1 MLPDHLVGP
10 KVRSRPPSGVAMPP
24 ATSTSGGKM
33 KDKIRSLLVGSV
45 AVLVSGCATTL
56 SPDGAFQDVA
66 SIVQERTGKDIDW
79 DSGSEEDERV
89 RSHIDHLLKRP
100 LNASRAVQIA
110 LLNNR
115 DLQAS
120 YASLGVAQADLVQAG
135 LLTNPVI
142 DGSFIWPYRP
152 EVGAVQTATGI
163 IFNFI
168 ELFWKRYKLA
178 VAESALEEVKYQV
191 SGMVIDHAAKTNL
204 AFVDY
209 VATRQQIELFRKVVQ
224 SARAG
229 VTSAKAVRQAGN
241 STPLD
246 FEQQQNVLTQA
257 KLDLAN
263 AEAAAASTR
272 ERLNV
277 AMGLSGR
284 QTKIWRA
291 PARLPTT
298 KGSTSLFDKIESIAV
313 ERSIELAAL
322 RQKIVTLGYKYQ
334 LTSKQSLIPDIG
346 IGVELETTKSEG
358 EAREYE
364 AGPIFDVTL
373 PLFDQGQAKRARG
386 IMEIRQ
392 AQDAYWAMGVRVRSA
407 ARLARAELL
416 TAHKAVT
423 YYERAILPQQARLLL
438 ATTQQYNAMQEDV
451 FRLIRAKREQI
462 QAGRGYIDALRAYWR
477 ARSNYQ
483 QLRSGRLPDGGG
495 GPVMVAAAGGGG
507 ADEGGPH

>member
-1 MLPDHLVGP
+1 MKQSRTALV
-10 KVRSRPPSGVAMPP
+10 VTTVA
-24 ATSTSGGKM
+24 
-33 KDKIRSLLVGSV
+33 LLT
-45 AVLVSGCATTL
+45 SGCAASL
-56 SPDGAFQDVA
+56 SPDPAFEDVA
-66 SIVQERTGKDIDW
+66 LTVQERTGKRIEW
-79 DSGSEEDERV
+79 DSGSDEDQRV
-89 RSHIDHLLKRP
+89 HSHIDQLLGKP
-100 LNASRAVQIA
+100 LNAGRAVQIA

-115 DLQAS
+115 ELQAS

-142 DGSFIWPYRP
+142 DGSFLWPYRP
-152 EVGAVQTATGI
+152 EAGAVQTATGI

-168 ELFWKRYKLA
+168 ELFWKRYKMA
-178 VAESALEEVKYQV
+178 VAQSALEEVKLQV

-204 AFVDY
+204 AFIDY
-209 VATRQQIELFRKVVQ
+209 VASRQQIELFRKVVA

-229 VTSAKAVRQAGN
+229 VVSAKAVREAGN

-246 FEQQQNVLTQA
+246 FEQQQSVLTQA

-263 AEAAAASTR
+263 AEAASASAR

-277 AMGLSGR
+277 AMGLTGR
-284 QTKIWRA
+284 QTKVWRA
-291 PARLPTT
+291 PMRLPSA
-298 KGSTSLFDKIESIAV
+298 KGSTTLFDSIEQVAV
-313 ERSIELAAL
+313 ERSIELAAM
-322 RQKIVTLGYKYQ
+322 RQKIITLGYRHK
-334 LTSKQSLIPDIG
+334 LTRKQSLIPDIG
-346 IGVELETTKSEG
+346 LGVEIETTKEKG
-358 EAREYE
+358 EEREYE

-407 ARLARAELL
+407 ARLTRAELL
-416 TAHKAVT
+416 TAHKAVM
-423 YYERAILPQQARLLL
+423 YYQRAILPQQARLLL

-462 QAGRGYIDALRAYWR
+462 QAGRGYIEALRAYWR

-483 QLRSGRLPDGGG
+483 QLKSGRLPDGGG
-495 GPVMVAAAGGGG
+495 GPAMVAAAAGGGG
-507 ADEGGPH
+507 GDDGGH

>member
-1 MLPDHLVGP
+1 MARRLILP
-10 KVRSRPPSGVAMPP
+10 A
-24 ATSTSGGKM
+24 
-33 KDKIRSLLVGSV
+33 SLMG
-45 AVLVSGCATTL
+45 AIWVSGCAASL
-56 SPDGAFQDVA
+56 SPDPAFEDVA
-66 SIVQERTGKDIDW
+66 LTVHERTGKRIEW
-79 DSGSEEDERV
+79 DSGSDEDQRV
-89 RSHIDHLLKRP
+89 HSYIDRLLNNQLTAP
-100 LNASRAVQIA
+100 RAVQIA

-135 LLTNPVI
+135 LLTNPVV
-142 DGSFIWPYRP
+142 DGSALWIYRP
-152 EVGAVQTATGI
+152 EAGAAQVATGI
-163 IFNFI
+163 VFNFI

-178 VAESALEEVKYQV
+178 VAESALEEVKYSV
-191 SGMVIDHAAKTNL
+191 SGMVIDYAAKTNL
-204 AFVDY
+204 AFIDY
-209 VATRQQIELFRKVVQ
+209 VATRQRIELFRQVVQ

-229 VTSAKAVRQAGN
+229 VVSAKAVREAGN

-263 AEAAAASTR
+263 AEAESVSVR

-277 AMGLSGR
+277 LMGLTGR
-284 QTKIWRA
+284 QTKTWRA
-291 PARLPTT
+291 PTRLSSA
-298 KGSTSLFDKIESIAV
+298 KGNTSQFDDIERVAV

-322 RQKIVTLGYKYQ
+322 RQKIITLGYTYQ
-334 LTSKQSLIPDIG
+334 LTSRQALVPDIG
-346 IGVELETTKSEG
+346 IGAEIESTKDIG
-358 EAREYE
+358 EEREYE
-364 AGPIFDVTL
+364 AGPVFDVTL

-416 TAHKAVT
+416 TAHKAVM

-462 QAGRGYIDALRAYWR
+462 QAGRGYIDALRSYWR

-483 QLRSGRLPDGGG
+483 QLRSGRLADGGAG
-495 GPVMVAAAGGGG
+495 AVMVAAAAGGG
-507 ADEGGPH
+507 DEGGH

>member
-1 MLPDHLVGP
+1 MTRRLILPASMVG
-10 KVRSRPPSGVAMPP
+10 A
-24 ATSTSGGKM
+24 
-33 KDKIRSLLVGSV
+33 L
-45 AVLVSGCATTL
+45 LVSGCAASL
-56 SPDGAFQDVA
+56 SPNPAFQDVA
-66 SIVQERTGKDIDW
+66 LKVQERTGKRIEW
-79 DSGSEEDERV
+79 DSGSDEDQRV
-89 RSHIDHLLKRP
+89 HSHIDHLLKKR
-100 LNASRAVQIA
+100 LTAARAVQIA

-115 DLQAS
+115 GLQAS

-135 LLTNPVI
+135 LLTNPVV
-142 DGSFIWPYRP
+142 DGSFLWPYRP
-152 EVGAVQTATGI
+152 EAGAVQTATGI

-168 ELFWKRYKLA
+168 ELFWKRYKKA
-178 VAESALEEVKYQV
+178 VARSALEEVKYQV

-204 AFVDY
+204 AFIDY
-209 VATRQQIELFRKVVQ
+209 VATQQQIELFRSVVK
-224 SARAG
+224 SARAS
-229 VTSAKAVRQAGN
+229 VVSAKAVREAGN
-241 STPLD
+241 FTPLD

-263 AEAAAASTR
+263 AEAASASAR

-277 AMGLSGR
+277 AMGLAGR
-284 QTKIWRA
+284 QTNIWRA
-291 PARLPTT
+291 PGRLPSA
-298 KGSTSLFDKIESIAV
+298 KGSTSLFDGIERLAV

-322 RQKIVTLGYKYQ
+322 RQKIITLGYKYQ

-358 EAREYE
+358 EPREYE

-373 PLFDQGQAKRARG
+373 PLFDQGQAKKARG

-416 TAHKAVT
+416 TAHKAVM

-438 ATTQQYNAMQEDV
+438 ATQQQYNAMQEDV

-462 QAGRGYIDALRAYWR
+462 QAGRGYIDALRSYWR

-507 ADEGGPH
+507 GDDGGH

>member
-1 MLPDHLVGP
+1 MLL
-10 KVRSRPPSGVAMPP
+10 
-24 ATSTSGGKM
+24 
-33 KDKIRSLLVGSV
+33 
-45 AVLVSGCATTL
+45 SGCAASL
-56 SPDGAFQDVA
+56 SPDQAFEDVA
-66 SIVQERTGKDIDW
+66 SSVQERTGKRIEW
-79 DSGSEEDERV
+79 DSGSEEDQRV
-89 RSHIDHLLKRP
+89 HSHIDNLLTKP
-100 LNASRAVQIA
+100 LTASRAVQIA

-115 DLQAS
+115 NLQSS
-120 YASLGVAQADLVQAG
+120 YANLGVAQADLVQAG

-142 DGSFIWPYRP
+142 DGSFLWPYRP

-168 ELFWKRYKLA
+168 ELFWRRYKLA

-191 SGMVIDHAAKTNL
+191 SGMVIDHAAETNL
-204 AFVDY
+204 AFIDY

-224 SARAG
+224 SARVG
-229 VTSAKAVRQAGN
+229 VVSAKAVREAGN

-263 AEAAAASTR
+263 AEAASASAR

-277 AMGLSGR
+277 AMGLTGR
-284 QTKIWRA
+284 QTKSWRA
-291 PARLPTT
+291 PARLPSA
-298 KGSTSLFDKIESIAV
+298 KSVTSLFDSIESIAV
-313 ERSIELAAL
+313 ERSIELATL
-322 RQKIVTLGYKYQ
+322 RQKIITLGYKYQ
-334 LTSKQSLIPDIG
+334 LTSRQSLIPDIG
-346 IGVELETTKSEG
+346 IGAELETTKAE
-358 EAREYE
+358 EEPREYE

-373 PLFDQGQAKRARG
+373 PLFDQGQAKKARG

-416 TAHKAVT
+416 TAHKAVL

-462 QAGRGYIDALRAYWR
+462 QAGRGYIDALRSYWR

-495 GPVMVAAAGGGG
+495 GPVMIAAAGGGG
-507 ADEGGPH
+507 GDDGEH

>member
-1 MLPDHLVGP
+1 M
-10 KVRSRPPSGVAMPP
+10 KQSRIIMITAMI
-24 ATSTSGGKM
+24 A
-33 KDKIRSLLVGSV
+33 LLT
-45 AVLVSGCATTL
+45 SGCAASL
-56 SPDGAFQDVA
+56 SPDPAFEDVA
-66 SIVQERTGKDIDW
+66 LTVHERTGKRIEW
-79 DSGSEEDERV
+79 DSGSDEDQRV
-89 RSHIDHLLKRP
+89 HSHIDQLLGRP
-100 LNASRAVQIA
+100 LNAGRAVQIA

-115 DLQAS
+115 ELQAS

-142 DGSFIWPYRP
+142 DGSFLWPYRP
-152 EVGAVQTATGI
+152 EAGAVQTATGI

-168 ELFWKRYKLA
+168 ELFWKRYKMA
-178 VAESALEEVKYQV
+178 VAESALEEVKLQV

-204 AFVDY
+204 AFIDY
-209 VATRQQIELFRKVVQ
+209 VASRQQIELFRKVVA

-229 VTSAKAVRQAGN
+229 VVSAKAVREAGN

-246 FEQQQNVLTQA
+246 FEQQQSVLTQA

-263 AEAAAASTR
+263 AEAASASAR

-277 AMGLSGR
+277 AMGLTGR
-284 QTKIWRA
+284 QTKVWRA
-291 PARLPTT
+291 PMRLPSA
-298 KGSTSLFDKIESIAV
+298 KGSTNLFDSIERVAV
-313 ERSIELAAL
+313 ERSIDLAL
-322 RQKIVTLGYKYQ
+322 MRQKIITLGLRHK
-334 LTSKQSLIPDIG
+334 LTRKQSLIPDIG
-346 IGVELETTKSEG
+346 LGAEIETTKEKG
-358 EAREYE
+358 HEREYE

-407 ARLARAELL
+407 ARLTRAELL
-416 TAHKAVT
+416 TAHKAVM
-423 YYERAILPQQARLLL
+423 YYQRAILPQQARLLL

-462 QAGRGYIDALRAYWR
+462 QAGRGYIEALRAYWR

-483 QLRSGRLPDGGG
+483 QLKSGRLPDGGG
-495 GPVMVAAAGGGG
+495 GPMMVAAAAGGGG
-507 ADEGGPH
+507 GDDGGH

>member
-1 MLPDHLVGP
+1 MT
-10 KVRSRPPSGVAMPP
+10 SRLIIP
-24 ATSTSGGKM
+24 TLLGGG
-33 KDKIRSLLVGSV
+33 LL
-45 AVLVSGCATTL
+45 LSGCAASL
-56 SPDGAFQDVA
+56 SPDPAFHDVA
-66 SIVQERTGKDIDW
+66 LKVQERTGKQISW
-79 DSGSEEDERV
+79 DSGSDEDRRV
-89 RSHIDHLLKRP
+89 HSHIDHLLTKQ
-100 LNASRAVQIA
+100 LSASHAVKIA

-115 DLQAS
+115 SLQAS

-135 LLTNPVI
+135 LLSNPVI
-142 DGSFIWPYRP
+142 DGSFLWPYRP
-152 EVGAVQTATGI
+152 EAGAVQTATGI
-163 IFNFI
+163 VFNFI
-168 ELFWKRYKLA
+168 ELFWRRYKQA
-178 VAESALEEVKYQV
+178 VAESALEEVKYNV

-209 VATRQQIELFRKVVQ
+209 VATSQQIELFRKVVD

-229 VTSAKAVRQAGN
+229 VVSAKAIREAGN

-257 KLDLAN
+257 KLDLGS
-263 AEAAAASTR
+263 AEAASAAAR

-277 AMGLSGR
+277 LMGLTGR

-291 PARLPTT
+291 PTRLPPA
-298 KGSTSLFDKIESIAV
+298 KGSTSVFDGIETIAV
-313 ERSIELAAL
+313 ERSIELAGL
-322 RQKIVTLGYKYQ
+322 RQKIITLGYKYQ
-334 LTSKQSLIPDIG
+334 LTSRKALIPDIG
-346 IGVELETTKSEG
+346 IGAELETTKSKG
-358 EAREYE
+358 EEREFE

-373 PLFDQGQAKRARG
+373 PLFDQGQAKKARG

-392 AQDAYWAMGVRVRSA
+392 AQDEYWAMGVRVRSA
-407 ARLARAELL
+407 ARLTRAELL
-416 TAHKAVT
+416 TAHKTAA
-423 YYERAILPQQARLLL
+423 YYELAILPQQTRLLL

-495 GPVMVAAAGGGG
+495 GGAIMVASAGAGGGE
-507 ADEGGPH
+507 AGGH